1 MAHTNAKD
9 SQRPRATKRST
20 EAFAIATRPGVC
32 ETSKRSQ
39 RSRNPFPQCSHRTP
53 IFQGATRRWTGRGRR
68 PGNRQRPSTAAENF
82 RGRNFL
88 SEKSL
93 LPILGLSTTSR
104 ALRASASAATARQPK
119 ITRGGQV
126 DVFADSPLLVIFLV
140 SVAAL
145 SAASEIGHR
154 LGLRVAGE
162 ANVLT
167 LEAAMLGLLALML
180 SFTFAMA
187 VTRFDAR
194 RDAVLKE
201 ANAIGTAALRAR
213 LLPAPHDA
221 ESLRLLRDY
230 VQIRLDVAKRAPA
243 RPELDA
249 AIAQSNAIQERL
261 WLQVRSAAA
270 KDNGMVPTGL
280 YIQALNEM
288 FDDQESRLTAFRNRV
303 PNIVLWALYGIAVVG
318 IGYAGYASGI
328 EKRRWRLPVYAMN
341 LLAASVILL
350 IQDIDRPTS
359 GFISVSHQPMVDTA
373 NAVAGYWMEFENA
386 APRP

>member
-1 MAHTNAKD
+1 M
-9 SQRPRATKRST
+9 
-20 EAFAIATRPGVC
+20 
-32 ETSKRSQ
+32 
-39 RSRNPFPQCSHRTP
+39 
-53 IFQGATRRWTGRGRR
+53 
-68 PGNRQRPSTAAENF
+68 
-82 RGRNFL
+82 
-88 SEKSL
+88 
-93 LPILGLSTTSR
+93 
-104 ALRASASAATARQPK
+104 
-119 ITRGGQV
+119 

-213 LLPAPHDA
+213 LLPPPHDA